1 MKMVPW
7 VVACKEVIFPS
18 SLIRKEKTK
27 GNVEKHGCVSSHG
40 ICPSK
45 KEMHVTP

>member
-18 SLIRKEKTK
+18 SLIRKGRDKRK
-27 GNVEKHGCVSSHG
+27 SRKHVCVGFIAVVPVEKKC
-40 ICPSK
+40 
-45 KEMHVTP
+45 T